1 MAGRFSES
9 YRQLIQLLEL
19 AAAEKRFTLFT
30 IGVGVSTVGRQV
42 LSELS
47 RPFGGRC
54 LDLADLRFEQMFL
67 WLSGSLI
74 RVSQSTPGEQVPL
87 VNPVTGDD
95 LYGGWVL

>member
-9 YRQLIQLLEL
+9 YRQLIQPLEL

-42 LSELS
+42 LNELS

>member
-1 MAGRFSES
+1 
-9 YRQLIQLLEL
+9 
-19 AAAEKRFTLFT
+19 
-30 IGVGVSTVGRQV
+30 
-42 LSELS
+42 
-47 RPFGGRC
+47 
-54 LDLADLRFEQMFL
+54 MFL